1 MSQTPHTTLA
11 TAQVGN
17 DDIANHPGIALI
29 LSALEKLRFGAI
41 NITVHEGRLVQVDVT
56 ERSRFQS

>member
-1 MSQTPHTTLA
+1 MSQTSHTTLA
-11 TAQVGN
+11 TAPVGN

>member
-1 MSQTPHTTLA
+1 MSQTQPTTLSAA
-11 TAQVGN
+11 TVHNG
-17 DDIANHPGIALI
+17 DIADHPAIALV